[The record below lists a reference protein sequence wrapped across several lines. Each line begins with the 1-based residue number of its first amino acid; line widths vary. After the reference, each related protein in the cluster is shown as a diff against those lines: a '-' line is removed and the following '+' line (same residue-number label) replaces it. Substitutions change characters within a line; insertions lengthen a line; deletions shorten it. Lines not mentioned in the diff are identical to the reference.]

1 LTRGPH
7 HHGRLALRARR
18 GIEQLPWLSI
28 SGAVGSGRGMTIGID
43 LLRKDKGGNPEA
55 QRMTVDVSQV
65 KLQQGLE

>member
-1 LTRGPH
+1 
-7 HHGRLALRARR
+7 
-18 GIEQLPWLSI
+18 
-28 SGAVGSGRGMTIGID
+28 MTIGID